1 MELPSRY
8 ITRMF
13 LFLIL
18 VAGAGALLFSAL
30 ENALMTNPA
39 LNGLIVLVFLVG
51 VFLNFHSVFALYP
64 EIKWVKAPI
73 LSLSEQEL
81 QKLRLL
87 SPLAL
92 VLNNPIVLM

>member
-30 ENALMTNPA
+30 ENALMTNPP
-39 LNGLIVLVFLVG
+39 LNGLIVLVFLFG
-51 VFLNFHSVFALYP
+51 VFLLFRRNNLAV
-64 EIKWVKAPI
+64 
-73 LSLSEQEL
+73 
-81 QKLRLL
+81 RLVTF
-87 SPLAL
+87 SAH
-92 VLNNPIVLM
+92 